1 MAVTAFP
8 SLGNSSPDLTLL
20 NTARLFTRLE
30 HNLLTPGSELR
41 TLRGSEFQRMRI
53 TKNLEYARTLLSQLE
68 RSLPQLKSLERK
80 HEVQEEVTRDR
91 QLLKRMQAVLDEE
104 DARANDNDNDN
115 SNDNDNETEVD
126 TEWADLFAKPV
137 AEKILPAP
145 NSPSKPQIYT
155 ENKDKEQR
163 DIDSTTTPTSTPA
176 YPSTSTSTAAPPT
189 STAPPTLRNR
199 STNQKPQ
206 TSLTDS
212 TAKAKA
218 SGSSTSASTS
228 TPANKKEQ
236 ELSTHRLE
244 QEDLT
249 SSLVALASQLKA
261 SSQSFQT
268 TLENEQS
275 VLDRAVTGMDKT
287 SATMEAA
294 GKRMGMLRK
303 MSEGKGWWGRM
314 MLYAWIFGL
323 WVVAILIVYVLP
335 KLRF

>member
-1 MAVTAFP
+1 MAVTAYP

-115 SNDNDNETEVD
+115 ETEVD
-126 TEWADLFAKPV
+126 AEWADLFAKPA
-137 AEKILPAP
+137 AEKISPTT
-145 NSPSKPQIYT
+145 NSQSETQIYA
-155 ENKDKEQR
+155 ENKDKKQR
-163 DIDSTTTPTSTPA
+163 DTDSITTPTSTPA
-176 YPSTSTSTAAPPT
+176 YPSTSTSTSTAAPPT

-206 TSLTDS
+206 SSPTDS

-218 SGSSTSASTS
+218 SGNSTSASTS

-335 KLRF
+335 KFRF